1 MKHALVTII
10 APLAIEKVLSVR
22 ALIEERLGN
31 PAFQN
36 LRDAL
41 MPISGDEA
49 IHFMSLHA
57 FAGSD
62 EKRGWILL
70 EFTGDGK
77 ADAAIKHI
85 GQVMGAELSEIFS
98 HASDWRNGSNLSGY
112 LSNHEVKPSFGLS
125 GPPGLNFVGT
135 PGMTV
140 GRIQKE
146 AALRRL
152 LVEKIAAL
160 PSGETPMHKARAL
173 RAQIAADP
181 NFAWALEPPPPV
193 SREGTEEIVGV
204 RRAAILL
211 GAAVK
216 TYLWPLVL
224 ILIVAMI
231 LTGIREDGI
240 RNMVSAAMGI
250 FWKGTLIILA
260 IGALALL
267 MIYVRLIA
275 QEKTDWVGN
284 RNPSPAE
291 RTEMLKR
298 ENQMVQNHMIS
309 VTVRKPGFIRQCT
322 SRIGFF
328 VVGTMTGLTGNPGF
342 LSTIGTIHFAR
353 WITVPGTR
361 DMVFL
366 SNYDGSWESYLE
378 DFITKAHEGLTA
390 IWSNTVG
397 FPRTRALVKDGAT
410 DGERFKRFARHSMIR
425 TSFWYSA
432 YPDISTANIRTNALV
447 RRGLALAESDEE
459 ATRWFSLL
467 GSAVRPPDKLETGQI
482 QSLVFGGL
490 GFLPHASCML
500 VDLVEDRQASM
511 QWLRDIQPHIAFGD
525 GRRLSSDA
533 VITMALSSEALRKL
547 GLTET
552 ALETFPSA
560 FVDGMTGP
568 GRDRV
573 LGDPDAAARLE
584 TWAWGAER
592 EPDVAIIVY
601 GKTDAALATL
611 QKSMTNLTKAAG
623 HRIAKTIALSPTD
636 VQGAEKEPFGFA
648 DGISQPMIKG
658 SFRAA
663 RDADPLHLVEPGEFI
678 LGYPDNRGNF
688 PPSPHVTC
696 KLDPDQILPIG
707 NGQWDFDAS
716 IECADRDLGRNGSF
730 LVIRQLAQEVEAFH
744 DYCTTSA
751 EALKGQF
758 GDINVTRD
766 FIGAKML
773 GRWPDGSSLV
783 RWPHEPAHGR
793 DEKYYT
799 SDNGFKFGVE
809 DPEGLRCPFGA
820 HVRRANPRDSQMPG
834 SQKQIDISNRH
845 RILRVGRQYQAG
857 KERGLLFM
865 CLNGDIERQFEFI
878 QQTWALSGHFHG
890 LDGEADPVLGAN
902 GHASRFTIP
911 TRAGPVQL
919 KAMPN
924 FVTTRGGGYYF
935 LPGKKLVQF
944 LAGSRR

>member
-1 MKHALVTII
+1 MKHALVTVI
-10 APLAIEKVLSVR
+10 APLAIDMVETVR
-22 ALIEERLGN
+22 AQIETRLGN
-31 PAFQN
+31 PAAQSV
-36 LRDAL
+36 RDAL
-41 MPISGDEA
+41 PPISGDKA
-49 IHFMSLHA
+49 VHFMSLHA
-57 FAGSD
+57 IAGSD
-62 EKRGWILL
+62 EKQGWIIF
-70 EFTGDGK
+70 EFTADGG
-77 ADAAIKHI
+77 AGAAINHI
-85 GQVMGAELSEIFS
+85 AQVMTAELTDVFS
-98 HASDWRNGSNLSGY
+98 HASDWRSGSNLQAY
-112 LSNHEVKPSFGLS
+112 LNSHEVTPSFGLS
-125 GPPGLNFVGT
+125 GPPGLNFIGT
-135 PGMTV
+135 PGMSV
-140 GRIQKE
+140 GRIKKE

-152 LVEKIAAL
+152 IVEKMAAL
-160 PSGETPMHKARAL
+160 PPGETPMHKVRAL
-173 RAQIAADP
+173 RAQIGADP
-181 NFAWALEPPPPV
+181 NFAWALEPPPPML
-193 SREGTEEIVGV
+193 REGTEEIVGIK
-204 RRAAILL
+204 RAAILF

-224 ILIVAMI
+224 MLIVAMI
-231 LTGIREDGI
+231 ITALREEGV
-240 RNMVSAAMGI
+240 RTMASAAMDV
-250 FWKGTLIILA
+250 FWKGALIILA

-267 MIYVRLIA
+267 LIYVRLVA
-275 QEKTDWVGN
+275 QEKTDWVGS
-284 RNPSPAE
+284 RTPSPAE
-291 RTEMLKR
+291 RTAMLAR

-309 VTVRKPGFIRQCT
+309 ITVRKPGFIRQCT

-328 VVGTMTGLTGNPGF
+328 VVGTMTGLTGTPGF

-353 WITVPGTR
+353 WVTVPGTR

-397 FPRTRALVKDGAT
+397 FPRTQALVKDGAT

-490 GFLPHASCML
+490 GFLPHGSCML
-500 VDLVEDRQASM
+500 INLSDDAFASA

-525 GRRLSSDA
+525 GRRLSRNA
-533 VITMALSSEALRKL
+533 VVTLALGSNALRNL
-547 GLTET
+547 GVADK
-552 ALETFPSA
+552 ALETFPPA
-560 FVDGMTGP
+560 YVDGMTAP

-573 LGDPDAAARLE
+573 LGDPDAETRTE
-584 TWAWGAER
+584 TWAWGAQR
-592 EPDVAIIVY
+592 EPDVALIIY
-601 GKTDAALATL
+601 GKTREAQAKL
-611 QKSMTNLTKAAG
+611 QKSITALTKAAG
-623 HRIAKTIALSPTD
+623 HHIAKTIALSPTNAP
-636 VQGAEKEPFGFA
+636 GADKEPFGFA
-648 DGISQPMIKG
+648 DGISQPLIKG
-658 SFRAA
+658 SYRAT

-696 KLDPDQILPIG
+696 KFDPDQILPIG
-707 NGQWDFDAS
+707 TGQWDFDAS
-716 IECADRDLGRNGSF
+716 IECVDRDLGRNGSF
-730 LVIRQLAQEVEAFH
+730 LVIRQLAQKIDAFQT
-744 DYCTTSA
+744 YCAAAADS
-751 EALKGQF
+751 LKDQF
-758 GDINVTRD
+758 GDIDVTPD

-783 RWPHEPAHGR
+783 RWPHEPAGGR
-793 DEKYYT
+793 DDKYYA
-799 SDNGFKFGVE
+799 SDNSFKFGVE
-809 DPEGLRCPFGA
+809 DPEGLRCPYGA
-820 HVRRANPRDSQMPG
+820 HIRRANPRDSQMPG
-834 SQKQIDISNRH
+834 SQKQIEISNRH
-845 RILRVGRQYQAG
+845 RILRVGRQYQESN
-857 KERGLLFM
+857 ERGLLFM

-890 LDGEADPVLGAN
+890 LDGEVDPVLGAN
-902 GHASRFTIP
+902 GDESRYTIP
-911 TRAGPVQL
+911 TRGGPIQL

-924 FVTTRGGGYYF
+924 FVTTKGGGYYF